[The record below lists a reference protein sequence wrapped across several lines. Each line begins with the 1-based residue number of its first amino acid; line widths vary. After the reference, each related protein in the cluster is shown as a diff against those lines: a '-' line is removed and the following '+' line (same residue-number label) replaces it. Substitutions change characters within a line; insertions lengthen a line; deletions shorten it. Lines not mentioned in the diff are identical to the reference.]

1 MDPPAELIGLASFR
15 VIKKPT
21 RQTWIMGEHH
31 IFDQALA
38 NDKRHAGNALRHIF
52 DTTKEPI
59 YVYLELAPDAVAT
72 ARRSLH
78 MFPHDIQRIL
88 NNDLGH
94 HPSTIRRC
102 LAMELLGATPNAF
115 FIHCDMR
122 NQPPFSTMLLL
133 YDVDKYEDL
142 HRGVLEARY
151 PLPAARRAFLHDLV
165 RRLEH
170 AFVTHVTNTAT
181 TMTFWWS
188 MVHPNIPEP
197 KWYAD
202 IVAEVFP
209 NAINPIKQQLSA
221 LYVRHP
227 AKFHRILAL
236 FKNVM
241 ETWLSYHSRHT
252 RVLSKMKRR
261 GARNAAARVTP
272 AIIRDKTTIGQYFGI
287 MMLLIQDVYM
297 AAMYGLN
304 AHRAKNHVFVVGNLH
319 ATFLS
324 KLLMGGNN
332 EYHAWKSDTLHI
344 RVSQDTKQQRFDDD
358 FTPTEHVVAAY
369 LAQASA

>member
-1 MDPPAELIGLASFR
+1 MEAPAELIGLETFR

-38 NDKRHAGNALRHIF
+38 DDKKHAGNALRHIF
-52 DTTKEPI
+52 DTATEPI

-72 ARRSLH
+72 ARTSLH
-78 MFPHDIQRIL
+78 MFPQDIPRIL

-102 LAMELLGATPNAF
+102 LAMELLGLTPNAY

-122 NQPPFSTMLLL
+122 NQPPFSTMRLLH
-133 YDVDKYEDL
+133 DVDKYEDL

-151 PLPAARRAFLHDLV
+151 PLPVARRAFLHDLV
-165 RRLEH
+165 RQLEN

-181 TMTFWWS
+181 TMTFWMS
-188 MVHPNIPEP
+188 LVHPDLPEP

-209 NAINPIKQQLSA
+209 NAFNPIKQQLAA
-221 LYVRHP
+221 LRAKHR
-227 AKFHRILAL
+227 AKFDRIIEL
-236 FKNVM
+236 FNNVM
-241 ETWLSYHSRHT
+241 RTWISYHSRHS

-261 GARNAAARVTP
+261 GAKNAAARVTP
-272 AIIRDKTTIGQYFGI
+272 AVVCDKATLGQYFGI
-287 MMLLIQDVYM
+287 MMLLVQDVYM

-304 AHRAKNHVFVVGNLH
+304 AHRAKHHVFVVGNLH

-332 EYHAWKSDTLHI
+332 DYHAWKSATLHI
-344 RVSQDTKQQRFDDD
+344 RVSPTTKEQRFDDD
-358 FTPTEHVVAAY
+358 FIPTEPVVAAY